1 MLRTL
6 IFVIFAALVP
16 KILAICSQ
24 PGSIA
29 IGEVISNASGT
40 PVSSFILKIEKRSSF
55 CLQGR
60 FLCCVAQHCDD
71 LEFGLQSS

>member
-6 IFVIFAALVP
+6 IFVVFTALVP
-16 KILAICSQ
+16 QILAICSQ

-40 PVSSFILKIEKRSSF
+40 PVSSLVSKIERRSSF
-55 CLQGR
+55 SLQGR
-60 FLCCVAQHCDD
+60 FLRFVAQHCDD